1 MRESK
6 RTLTDDPIVLRIIN
20 LLKSKN
26 KTDKELSDHL
36 KLTHGITTAWKYGG
50 SKSYRPHINEIAEFL
65 EVSPNYLL
73 RGIDED
79 VNLATLSEAEITL
92 IKGFRSVDSDGKRHI
107 MEMVQYIKN
116 CK

>member
-6 RTLTDDPIVLRIIN
+6 RTLTDDPIVLRIMN
-20 LLKSKN
+20 LLKSKK

-36 KLTHGITTAWKYGG
+36 ELTHGITTAWKYGG

-73 RGIDED
+73 HGNSFD
-79 VNLATLSEAEITL
+79 
-92 IKGFRSVDSDGKRHI
+92 
-107 MEMVQYIKN
+107 
-116 CK
+116 